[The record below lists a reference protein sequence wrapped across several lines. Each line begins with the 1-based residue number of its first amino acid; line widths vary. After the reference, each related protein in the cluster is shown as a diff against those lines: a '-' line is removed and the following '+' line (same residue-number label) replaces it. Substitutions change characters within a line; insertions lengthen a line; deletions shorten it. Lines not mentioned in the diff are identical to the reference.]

1 MKLSFNKRLQEI
13 CNEKNNY
20 LCIGLD
26 IDPDRF
32 PLDRDTSLNG
42 METFAKDLIDGTIAF
57 CPVYKPN
64 FAFYE
69 RFGSDGYA
77 LLERIV
83 NYIAGRALVIADA
96 KRGDIG
102 NTSYQYA
109 RAIFNSM
116 GCDAITISPYM
127 GRDAIEPFLEDI
139 EKGIFVLCMTSN
151 DGATEIQ
158 NNQNDV
164 MPLYERIIQIACEMN
179 GGDNIGLVVGATQAD
194 LMEKIRKLSK
204 GLSWLV
210 PGVGAQGGDLQKSVS
225 ISNQNGQGIINISR
239 GILYAGNGSMDA
251 IIKSAHQ
258 YTEQI
263 REIICNTITC

>member
-1 MKLSFNKRLQEI
+1 MTLSFNKRLQEI
-13 CNEKNNY
+13 CIKKNNH

-26 IDPDRF
+26 IDPDCF
-32 PLDRDTSLNG
+32 PVGTDISIHG
-42 METFAKDLIDGTIAF
+42 MEAFAKDVIEGTIDF

-83 NYIAGRALVIADA
+83 DYVSGRAIVIADA

-102 NTSYQYA
+102 NTSRHYA
-109 RAIFNSM
+109 RAILETM

-127 GRDAIEPFLEDI
+127 GRNAIEPFLTDF
-139 EKGIFVLCMTSN
+139 EKGVFVLAMTSN
-151 DGATEIQ
+151 DGAVEIQ

-164 MPLYERIIQIACEMN
+164 IPLYQKVVKLANKLNEN
-179 GGDNIGLVVGATQAD
+179 DNIGLVVGATQTD
-194 LMEKIRKLSK
+194 VMESIRKLSE

-210 PGVGAQGGDLQKSVS
+210 PGVGAQGGDLQNSVS
-225 ISNQNGQGIINISR
+225 ISNKNGVGIINISR
-239 GILYAGNGSMDA
+239 GILYAGNGSIDD
-251 IIKSAHQ
+251 IIKSARQ

-263 REIICNTITC
+263 REIICNHITC